1 MHLVSFYFL
10 YDGVYML
17 NQTSMNVKRGQIV
30 QIQWGEGKKIKWSVI
45 ILKRKRI
52 EAKEDI

>member
-1 MHLVSFYFL
+1 
-10 YDGVYML
+10 ML
-17 NQTSMNVKRGQIV
+17 NQTYMNVKRGQIV
-30 QIQWGEGKKIKWSVI
+30 QIQWGEGKKIKWSGI